1 MMHTDCSLE
10 GMLVVLPLTKACDRT
25 VGNWLLQ
32 LFRCVMYI
40 EKNYLKQ
47 DKNLSVCYLNIPR
60 KIIGFCKD

>member
-1 MMHTDCSLE
+1 
-10 GMLVVLPLTKACDRT
+10 
-25 VGNWLLQ
+25 
-32 LFRCVMYI
+32 MYI